1 MDDLELVSVGDAG
14 LGPVGAANDDMVEFD
29 GDALARQRKKLQQM
43 IEVDLRRNFAIG
55 AVYRYRYHGFI
66 LECLNFAV

>member
-14 LGPVGAANDDMVEFD
+14 LGPVGSADDYVVEFD
-29 GDALARQRKKLQQM
+29 GDALARQRKKLQQA
-43 IEVDLRRNFAIG
+43 IEVDLRGNFASG

-66 LECLNFAV
+66 LMCLNFAV